1 MNKYIYNIKGEF
13 IVWMNIYVYNIK
25 REFIV

>member
-1 MNKYIYNIKGEF
+1 MNKYMYNIKGEF